1 MILLGK
7 IKGKYLFQYKL
18 NIDNEPMLICDYID
32 KKNITV
38 YFPCL
43 NLWKRTS
50 ISSFKKGLVFP
61 YEHRHYTNEY
71 NIQSDFVQVFCY
83 DTHGKCKGSFLVDY
97 LDFYKI
103 KDAHWKFDKDGYP
116 FSEKYG
122 KLHQYLM
129 STPKGHEVDHI
140 NRNKKDNRRSNL
152 NIVNRTNN
160 NYNQNM
166 QKNNT
171 SGLVGVRPHKGQ
183 NSWDVELRCE
193 GIRYRKTFPTKLEA
207 AIYRRKLEL
216 EYSRYFLR
224 PELEEY
230 LLENISDENLLIE
243 LELKSK

>member
-1 MILLGK
+1 MGK
-7 IKGKYLFQYKL
+7 IKDKYLFQYKL

-61 YEHRHYTNEY
+61 YEHRHYSNEY

-83 DTHGKCKGSFLVDY
+83 DAHGKCKGSFLVDY

-122 KLHQYLM
+122 KLHQYLIP
-129 STPKGHEVDHI
+129 TPKGHEVDHI
-140 NRNKKDNRRSNL
+140 NRNTLDNRKANL
-152 NIVNRTNN
+152 RHCTSSENKRNNSRKTKETASKTGYKNIEKVYGNKYRASVSFDGKRYKSKTYNTIEEAIQWRNTKMNELHKEFVNF
-160 NYNQNM
+160 
-166 QKNNT
+166 
-171 SGLVGVRPHKGQ
+171 GEVGVYDG
-183 NSWDVELRCE
+183 
-193 GIRYRKTFPTKLEA
+193 
-207 AIYRRKLEL
+207 
-216 EYSRYFLR
+216 
-224 PELEEY
+224 
-230 LLENISDENLLIE
+230 
-243 LELKSK
+243 